1 MRAGKLVLKQSSL
14 RCGTARE
21 LPRPHPGATSQQSF
35 RMRGCDEG
43 LYVEP
48 VRAECASDSSTRVKP
63 PKHEIP
69 TCNPTDR
76 THPRPE
82 RPRAG
87 VPRAVPQ
94 RSEDC
99 LSTGPPPAAPT
110 SQVELLPQPRGLPTR
125 RSNYALRMRSA
136 SQLVHASK
144 PSPVVAERGKIGA
157 CGFSWFTLSS
167 KAS

>member
-21 LPRPHPGATSQQSF
+21 LPRPYSGATSQQSF
-35 RMRGCDEG
+35 RMRGRDEG

-76 THPRPE
+76 THLRPE

-87 VPRAVPQ
+87 APRAVPQ

-99 LSTGPPPAAPT
+99 LSTGPLAAATT
-110 SQVELLPQPRGLPTR
+110 SQVDQLPQPR